1 MRVRTRTLER
11 YLARQIYAAVAFVL
25 FAFLSLFAFFDLI
38 RELADLGKV
47 EYNLRQVFTFVLLS
61 MPTHAY
67 ELLPVVVLIGTL
79 YVLAHLASN
88 SEYTVMR
95 ASGLSPRRAGLIL
108 GRIGLVFVVLTFV
121 VGEWVSPWAEEAA
134 QKVKLRAMSS
144 MIGQDLQSGLWF
156 KDEGSF
162 INVRE
167 ARQTNQLAGVR
178 IYDFDAEYRLRQI
191 TLAER
196 AEYAGKG
203 VWRLHETMQTQFTP
217 EGPRTKKSAETEW
230 HSRVSPDMLDALI
243 VKPERMSAWA
253 LHKYTEHLQ
262 GNRQRTERYEIALW
276 KKLFY
281 PAAALVMMAL
291 ALPFAYMQARAG
303 MVGVKVFRHHDR
315 HLLPHD
321 EQPVLAHRPAAELAA
336 ALRRDP
342 AERRLPYRGDPDDVV
357 GREKVSEVSTPG
369 LLRRLASMGYE
380 AVLLFAVAFFATWV
394 FFFVSGGQDAT
405 AGRLRYVLQLFIFM
419 VIAAYFLWCW
429 LRGGQTLAMKAWHI
443 RVVEITPAKALV
455 RLLLA
460 TLLFPVSIVWALFD
474 RERQFLHDRLTGTRL
489 VDVPR

>member
-1 MRVRTRTLER
+1 LRLSARTLER
-11 YLARQIYAAVAFVL
+11 YLAKQIYAAVGFV
-25 FAFLSLFAFFDLI
+25 FFGFLGLFAFFDLI

-61 MPTHAY
+61 MPSHAY
-67 ELLPVVVLIGTL
+67 ELFPVVVLIGTL

-95 ASGLSPRRAGLIL
+95 ASGLSPRRAGLML
-108 GRIGLVFVVLTFV
+108 VKVGLPFVLLTFV
-121 VGEWVSPWAEEAA
+121 IGEWVAPWAEEMA
-134 QKVKLRAMSS
+134 QKVKIRAMSA

-191 TLAER
+191 TLAQR

-203 VWRLHETMQTQFTP
+203 VWRLHETMQTQFTA
-217 EGPRTKKSAETEW
+217 EGPRTKKSAESEW

-303 MVGVKVFRHHDR
+303 MVGVKVFLGIMLGIFFHMMNSLFSHIG
-315 HLLPHD
+315 LLHNWP
-321 EQPVLAHRPAAELAA
+321 PLSAAIVPSLAFLAA
-336 ALRRDP
+336 AILMMWWV
-342 AERRLPYRGDPDDVV
+342 ERR
-357 GREKVSEVSTPG
+357 
-369 LLRRLASMGYE
+369 
-380 AVLLFAVAFFATWV
+380 
-394 FFFVSGGQDAT
+394 
-405 AGRLRYVLQLFIFM
+405 
-419 VIAAYFLWCW
+419 
-429 LRGGQTLAMKAWHI
+429 
-443 RVVEITPAKALV
+443 
-455 RLLLA
+455 
-460 TLLFPVSIVWALFD
+460 
-474 RERQFLHDRLTGTRL
+474 
-489 VDVPR
+489 

>member
-1 MRVRTRTLER
+1 MRIRTRTLER
-11 YLARQIYAAVAFVL
+11 YLARQIYAAVSFVL
-25 FAFLSLFAFFDLI
+25 FAFLALFAFFDLI

-108 GRIGLVFVVLTFV
+108 TKIGLSFVVLTFV

-144 MIGQDLQSGLWF
+144 MIGQDLESGLWF
-156 KDEGSF
+156 KDESSF

-178 IYDFDAEYRLRQI
+178 IYDFDPEYRLRQI
-191 TLAER
+191 TLAQR

-217 EGPRTKKSAETEW
+217 EGPRTKRAPESEW

-243 VKPERMSAWA
+243 VKPDQMSVWA
-253 LHKYTEHLQ
+253 LHKYIQHLA
-262 GNRQRTERYEIALW
+262 GNRQKTERYEIAFW
-276 KKLFY
+276 KKLLY
-281 PAAALVMMAL
+281 PVAALVMMAL
-291 ALPFAYMQARAG
+291 ALPFGYSSGRAG
-303 MVGVKVFRHHDR
+303 AVGLKVFLGIMLGILFHGLNSLIAHIG
-315 HLLPHD
+315 LLQNWP
-321 EQPVLAHRPAAELAA
+321 PVSA
-336 ALRRDP
+336 ALAP
-342 AERRLPYRGDPDDVV
+342 SAAFLGAALLMMWWVERR
-357 GREKVSEVSTPG
+357 
-369 LLRRLASMGYE
+369 
-380 AVLLFAVAFFATWV
+380 
-394 FFFVSGGQDAT
+394 
-405 AGRLRYVLQLFIFM
+405 
-419 VIAAYFLWCW
+419 
-429 LRGGQTLAMKAWHI
+429 
-443 RVVEITPAKALV
+443 
-455 RLLLA
+455 
-460 TLLFPVSIVWALFD
+460 
-474 RERQFLHDRLTGTRL
+474 
-489 VDVPR
+489 

>member
-1 MRVRTRTLER
+1 VRVRTRTLER

-61 MPTHAY
+61 MPSHAY
-67 ELLPVVVLIGTL
+67 ELFPVVVLIGTL

-108 GRIGLVFVVLTFV
+108 TKIGLSFVVLTFV

-144 MIGQDLQSGLWF
+144 MIGQDLESGLWF

-191 TLAER
+191 TLAQR

-203 VWRLHETMQTQFTP
+203 VWHLHETMQTQFTP
-217 EGPRTKKSAETEW
+217 EGPRTKKSAESEW

-303 MVGVKVFRHHDR
+303 MVGVKVFLGIMLGIFFHMMNSLFAHIG
-315 HLLPHD
+315 LLQNWP
-321 EQPVLAHRPAAELAA
+321 PLSAAILPSVAFLTAA
-336 ALRRDP
+336 ILMMWWV
-342 AERRLPYRGDPDDVV
+342 ERR
-357 GREKVSEVSTPG
+357 
-369 LLRRLASMGYE
+369 
-380 AVLLFAVAFFATWV
+380 
-394 FFFVSGGQDAT
+394 
-405 AGRLRYVLQLFIFM
+405 
-419 VIAAYFLWCW
+419 
-429 LRGGQTLAMKAWHI
+429 
-443 RVVEITPAKALV
+443 
-455 RLLLA
+455 
-460 TLLFPVSIVWALFD
+460 
-474 RERQFLHDRLTGTRL
+474 
-489 VDVPR
+489 